1 MASIVILVCFYLLSP
16 LLIIYLSTKFS
27 IINKIGVVVV
37 AYISGLLAGNLG
49 IIPETG
55 KQIQEIINMITIPLA
70 IPLLLFSSNLRQWVS
85 LAGKTAISMIL
96 GILAVV
102 IMVIAG
108 FLILNRPDTPE
119 LWKIGGLL
127 VGVYTGGTP
136 NLASLKLMLNVDEDI
151 YLLTH
156 TYDMLLSGI
165 YFLFLISAGQRFFL
179 LFLQPF
185 RSASG
190 RKDIK
195 MEKSGSSGEF
205 FTLIQRRQILPLL
218 AMFGIS
224 AAVFLIAGGVSVLVP
239 SGSQMI
245 VVILIITTLGLA
257 GSLVPKINQTELTFE
272 LGMYFILV
280 FSVSVASMVNV
291 ASLVQTSTVVLPYL
305 ALVIFGSLFLH
316 ALFALIFKVDADTVI
331 ITSTALICSPPFVP
345 AIAGALKNRE
355 IVVSGLTVGIVGYAV
370 GNYLGFLISQLLR
383 LWA

>member
-55 KQIQEIINMITIPLA
+55 KQIQDIINMITIPLA

-195 MEKSGSSGEF
+195 MEKSESSGEF

-316 ALFALIFKVDADTVI
+316 ALFAHIFKVDADTVI

>member
-1 MASIVILVCFYLLSP
+1 MIILVCFYLLSP

-37 AYISGLLAGNLG
+37 AYILGLLAGNLG
-49 IIPETG
+49 LIPDNG
-55 KQIQEIINMITIPLA
+55 KDVQDIINMITIPLA
-70 IPLLLFSSNLRQWVS
+70 IPLLLFSSNLRQWLS
-85 LAGKTAISMIL
+85 LAGKTAVSMAA
-96 GILAVV
+96 GITAVV
-102 IMVIAG
+102 VMVIAG
-108 FLILNRPDTPE
+108 FFILRGSQAPD

-136 NLASLKLMLNVDEDI
+136 NLASLKIMLNVDEDI

-224 AAVFLIAGGVSVLVP
+224 AAVFLIAGGVSLLVP

-331 ITSTALICSPPFVP
+331 VTSTALICSPPFVP
-345 AIAGALKNRE
+345 AVAGALKNRE

>member
-224 AAVFLIAGGVSVLVP
+224 AAVFLIAGGVSLLVP

>member
-37 AYISGLLAGNLG
+37 AYILGLVAGNLR

-55 KQIQEIINMITIPLA
+55 KQIQDIINMITIPLA

-85 LAGKTAISMIL
+85 LAGKTAISMVL

-108 FLILNRPDTPE
+108 FLILNRPDAPE

-165 YFLFLISAGQRFFL
+165 YFLFLISAGQRVFL

-185 RSASG
+185 RSASR

-205 FTLIQRRQILPLL
+205 FTRIQRRQILPLL
-218 AMFGIS
+218 AMLGIS
-224 AAVFLIAGGVSVLVP
+224 AAVFLIAGGVSLLVP
-239 SGSQMI
+239 SASQMI

-272 LGMYFILV
+272 LGLYFILI
-280 FSVSVASMVNV
+280 FSISVASMVNV
-291 ASLVQTSTVVLPYL
+291 ASLVRTSTVVLPYL
-305 ALVIFGSLFLH
+305 SLVIFGSLFLH
-316 ALFALIFKVDADTVI
+316 ALLARVFKIDADTVI
-331 ITSTALICSPPFVP
+331 VTSTALICSPPFVP
-345 AIAGALKNRE
+345 AVAGALKNRE